1 MILEKFQNIFKIPE
15 LRGRILF
22 TLAIFVIF
30 RLGCFIPIPG
40 VDASAL
46 ARSPIFQTGA
56 FGLMNVFAGGALQ
69 RMSIFALGI
78 MPYISA
84 SIIMQI
90 LTIAIP
96 QLEQLSKQGEEGR
109 QKITQIAR
117 YATLPIGAIQGVA
130 LTYWVQSMQGGAFV
144 TRQGIGFI
152 LPAVITLVTGTIFIM
167 WLGEKITERGIGNGI
182 SLIIFAGIVAQLRP
196 AAGNIGRLLGVGEI
210 TPFHLFLFAVIAAFV
225 IAAVVVIYEGERRI
239 PIRYARRI
247 VGRKVYGGQT
257 TYLPIR
263 IGGVGVIAIIFAI
276 SVLLLPTTLARFTP
290 EGSFLYPVME
300 QITQWLSP
308 GALLYYLLFALAV
321 IFFTFF
327 YTAVVFNPVEVADN
341 MRRYGGFIP
350 GLRPGRAT
358 AEYITAILTRVT
370 FVGAL
375 FFAFIAVLPMIINRQ
390 LMHQSLP
397 FGGTSILIAVGVALD
412 TVQQLESHLLMRH
425 YKGFMRAGR

>member
-1 MILEKFQNIFKIPE
+1 MMLEKFQNIFKIPE
-15 LRGRILF
+15 LRRRILF
-22 TLAIFVIF
+22 TLAMFLVF
-30 RLGCFIPIPG
+30 RLGSFIPVPG
-40 VDASAL
+40 VNVEAL
-46 ARSPIFQTGA
+46 FRSNIFQTGA
-56 FGLMNVFAGGALQ
+56 FGLMNIFAGGALQ

-84 SIIMQI
+84 SIIMQL
-90 LTIAIP
+90 LTVAIP
-96 QLEQLSKQGEEGR
+96 RLEELSKQGEEGR

-117 YATLPIGAIQGVA
+117 YFTLPIATIQGMG
-130 LTYWVQSMQGGAFV
+130 LCYWVQSINNGAFV
-144 TRQGIGFI
+144 VTQGVGFM
-152 LPAVITLVTGTIFIM
+152 LPAVVTLTTGTIFIM

-182 SLIIFAGIVAQLRP
+182 SLIIFAGIVAQIRP
-196 AAGNIGRLLGVGEI
+196 MTGNILNILRTGQL
-210 TPFHLFLFAVIAAFV
+210 TPFMLFLFGIIA
-225 IAAVVVIYEGERRI
+225 IMITAAVVLIYEAERRI

-276 SVLLLPTTLARFTP
+276 SVLLLPSTLARFIPSPLFQTIA
-290 EGSFLYPVME
+290 G
-300 QITQWLSP
+300 WLNP
-308 GALLYYLLFALAV
+308 GALLYYVLYALAV

-350 GLRPGRAT
+350 GLRPGKPT
-358 AEYITAILTRVT
+358 ASYITGVLTRVT

-375 FFAFIAVLPMIINRQ
+375 FFAFIAIAPLIINQ
-390 LMHQSLP
+390 KLLFNSFP

-425 YKGFMRAGR
+425 YKGFMRGRG